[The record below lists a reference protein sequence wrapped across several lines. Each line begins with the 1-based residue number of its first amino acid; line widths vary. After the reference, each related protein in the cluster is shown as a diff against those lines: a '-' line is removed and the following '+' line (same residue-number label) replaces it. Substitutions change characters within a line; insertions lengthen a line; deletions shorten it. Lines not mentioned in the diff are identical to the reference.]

1 MNETLKTYAS
11 SEAKNLGSE
20 NVEAIHIFL
29 AAVRILKARD
39 LLDDNP
45 DVTDLADEIR
55 QLESEEFNGG
65 FKTPEFSESSN
76 VILTGLNT
84 VTDLMNYVEN
94 FEIGSVNKTLSEN
107 HSNKASTKDF
117 EAPKKASGFHVVDG
131 PNLSRLPKY
140 VPQKDYASTIISNF
154 LLTGEN
160 YIWDGV
166 YNSKGYPISTRSNTQ
181 SMGRLFVTNQ
191 RLIFWSDDL
200 DKPHLAVFYSDIESW
215 KTNWQPM
222 KSRGITMVV
231 STNKVIFVANSTA
244 IDFATQEYLRTKR

>member
-1 MNETLKTYAS
+1 MNETLKTYAT

-20 NVEAIHIFL
+20 NVEAVHIFL

-45 DVTDLADEIR
+45 NVTDSAEKIR
-55 QLESEEFNGG
+55 QLESEKFNVG
-65 FKTPEFSESSN
+65 FRTPEFSESST
-76 VILTGLNT
+76 VILSGLNT
-84 VTDLMNYVEN
+84 VTDLLDYVKN
-94 FEIGSVNKTLSEN
+94 FEIGSANKTLREN
-107 HSNKASTKDF
+107 YSKKALTKDF
-117 EAPKKASGFHVVDG
+117 EAPKKAGGFHVVDG

-140 VPQKDYASTIISNF
+140 LPQKDYASNIISNF
-154 LLTGEN
+154 LLTGES
-160 YIWDGV
+160 YIWDGI
-166 YNSKGYPISTRSNTQ
+166 YNSKGYPISTRSDTQ
-181 SMGRLFVTNQ
+181 SMGRLFVTNL

-222 KSRGITMVV
+222 KSRGIVMVV
-231 STNKVIFVANSTA
+231 SANKVIFAANSTA